1 MEAGRR
7 GRYTGRE
14 VAQSGSRAGG
24 CRYRCLELCSARV
37 AMAERAPDPRASPW
51 SNAYHA
57 NYYGTPRDADVLHA
71 VHAASITTSLYVR
84 WPPGLSSAGTR
95 QTSSASSESQT
106 VRSPRRRM
114 PASYSDQVRIRSRD
128 FACLY
133 LLRFGYFIGGG
144 SEMFCPHQVAKPRAM
159 HQGHRTA

>member
-1 MEAGRR
+1 MEVGRR

-57 NYYGTPRDADVLHA
+57 DYYGTPRDVQAPSREIVAIDRIDRNAPHAGARVDV
-71 VHAASITTSLYVR
+71 
-84 WPPGLSSAGTR
+84 
-95 QTSSASSESQT
+95 
-106 VRSPRRRM
+106 VRSWR
-114 PASYSDQVRIRSRD
+114 V
-128 FACLY
+128 AC
-133 LLRFGYFIGGG
+133 
-144 SEMFCPHQVAKPRAM
+144 AKPPSHSSLRPPVF
-159 HQGHRTA
+159 